1 MAELRYPSQA
11 RTEAAVDQGLRSYML
26 RVYNYMGA
34 GLAMTGL
41 AAYGTYHAAVDAAG
55 QLTPFGTMIFVSP
68 LKWAVIFAPLVLVML
83 LSFGIQ
89 RLSLGAAQLAFW
101 GYAALMGV
109 SLGSLGLIYTA
120 QSLTQVFLV
129 TAATFGAVSL
139 YGYTTKRDLTGFGT
153 FLFMGLIG
161 LIIAGIVNIFLQ
173 SSAMGFVLSAIGVL
187 VFTGLTAYDTQ
198 KIKEMY
204 LESDSTLVM
213 GQKAIMGALS
223 LYLDF
228 INLFLSL
235 LRLMGN
241 RN

>member
-1 MAELRYPSQA
+1 
-11 RTEAAVDQGLRSYML
+11 
-26 RVYNYMGA
+26 
-34 GLAMTGL
+34 
-41 AAYGTYHAAVDAAG
+41 
-55 QLTPFGTMIFVSP
+55 MIFVSP

-173 SSAMGFVLSAIGVL
+173 SSAMSFVLSAIGVL